1 MADAPWIDPWRHSR
15 LPWQSPGDLRADAR
29 PACALLD
36 MAFAPDA
43 WTQLSALT
51 AEMEPLFTHR
61 YAGNGLDRLSPCLVA
76 LPDEAGARERSWQAL
91 LDLSRGAPM
100 LSVLRS
106 TANPNALAEH
116 LRRIWEGCSSTGQP
130 WLLRWADGRTA
141 SRLLDALDEAQR
153 IRVLAGL
160 HDWHLPTRIGDWM
173 CVTGKGGTQFDADAR
188 PLTFTAAQETA
199 LRSGSQADAITRF
212 ILQRPVLRPEDMQP
226 SQVHRCAEHVLG
238 RLARRGI
245 DHLAL
250 AHRMTIKAVACWSA
264 RHGDDEMP

>member
-15 LPWQSPGDLRADAR
+15 LPWQSPGDQATHAQPAR
-29 PACALLD
+29 ALLD

-43 WTQLSALT
+43 WTQLRALT
-51 AEMEPLFTHR
+51 AEMEPLFAHR

-76 LPDEAGARERSWQAL
+76 LPDEAGARERFWQAL

-100 LSVLRS
+100 LSVLR
-106 TANPNALAEH
+106 TRADPRALAEH

-141 SRLLDALDEAQR
+141 ARLLDALDEAQR

-173 CVTGKGGTQFDADAR
+173 CVTGKGGTQFDADTT
-188 PLTFTAAQETA
+188 PLTYTAAQEAT
-199 LRSGSQADAITRF
+199 LRNGSKADAITRF
-212 ILQRPVLRPEDMQP
+212 ILQRPMLRPDGMLP
-226 SQVHRCAEHVLG
+226 SQVHRCAEQVLG

-245 DHLAL
+245 DHPAL